1 MLVIAILL
9 TAVVSYLLGSCNS
22 AIIVGKLIQKKDIRD
37 YGSHNAGLTNT
48 LRCFGKGC
56 AALTLIGDLG
66 KGIVAVLLSKGIF
79 HLLQVGFTDA
89 QDLQLVGYIAGIFAI
104 LGHVFPLYYG
114 FKGGK
119 GVLVGVSVFLVIDWR
134 VFCILIGVFAIVL
147 ILSKYVSLSSMI
159 AAGCC
164 PIVTFLMQ
172 HFRAEPLPL
181 WYQLVNTA
189 MAALMGGWVIFMHR
203 SNMERLKWDRKP
215 VFLSSF
221 CGRNQTKIL
230 TERSMSM
237 EHITI
242 LGSGGFGLSLALSAY
257 RSGHAVKVWS
267 KFPEELEA
275 IRRDG
280 EHKQKLPGVPIPS
293 EITLTADLESAISG
307 ADLVIFGIPSS
318 FLRDTAKLAAPYL
331 HAPMVIVNT
340 GKGLEAGTHYTMSQ
354 ILQEE
359 LPHLPIV
366 TITGPSHAEEVAR
379 NVPTTVVAA
388 SKDLQAAEYVQKTMS
403 SETLRLYRNSDII
416 GCEVG
421 GALKNIIALSA
432 GVCDG
437 LGCGDNTK
445 AALMTRG
452 MHEITKLGVAMGGQ
466 RETFA
471 GLSGI
476 GDLIVTCCSM
486 HSRNRRAGILI
497 GEGVSPE
504 EAVRQVGTVEGYHC
518 CEVAYALSQQMGVS
532 MPITEQLNQV
542 LFHGGNPKDAIYA
555 LMCRPQRSEWV
566 EQEL

>member
-172 HFRAEPLPL
+172 HFRAESLPL

-203 SNMERLKWDRKP
+203 SNMERLKNGTENR
-215 VFLSSF
+215 FSF
-221 CGRNQTKIL
+221 Q
-230 TERSMSM
+230 
-237 EHITI
+237 HITI

-432 GVCDG
+432 GICDG

-504 EAVRQVGTVEGYHC
+504 EAVQQVGTVEGYHC
-518 CEVAYALSQQMGVS
+518 CEVAYALAQQMGVS